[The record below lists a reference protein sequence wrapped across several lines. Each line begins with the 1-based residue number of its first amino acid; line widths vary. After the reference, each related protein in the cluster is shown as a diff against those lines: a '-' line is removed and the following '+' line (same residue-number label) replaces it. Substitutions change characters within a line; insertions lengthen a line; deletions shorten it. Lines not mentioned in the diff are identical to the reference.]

1 MIEQFEG
8 KVGRRIEKARMGKKI
23 GLGMILKMSTAV
35 ASHTFYSNLLV
46 AYGNRQYFMSY
57 FAISVT
63 HEFLNNLFVYLFER
77 QKERRRQKGTS
88 IHVFLSKFFP

>member
-1 MIEQFEG
+1 MEEELKKQEW
-8 KVGRRIEKARMGKKI
+8 GKKI

-46 AYGNRQYFMSY
+46 ACGNRQYFMSY

-77 QKERRRQKGTS
+77 QRGEDRKEL
-88 IHVFLSKFFP
+88 LSMYSSQNAFPDKN